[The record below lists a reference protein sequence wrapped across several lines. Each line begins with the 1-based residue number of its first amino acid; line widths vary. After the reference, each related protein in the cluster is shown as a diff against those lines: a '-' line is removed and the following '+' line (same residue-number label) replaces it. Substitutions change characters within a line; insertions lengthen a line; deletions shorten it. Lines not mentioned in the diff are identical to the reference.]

1 MFTKAKTV
9 FEAKDMQST
18 WEYLVKR
25 ERTLRRN
32 NLLCRIIQP
41 VGGLIFLFNLLLATC
56 NAALFFLGE
65 TFSGFFEV
73 VPVLPG
79 LVEKLPR
86 GSLGGVLFFVLWFAY
101 LIPLAI
107 SGMVYGLL
115 LYLDQRKYKDAKEP
129 LQGSEAECAKALVHK
144 VETVYDLRKKIPSW
158 SVYLETGVLT
168 ALTAVPLLIGL
179 IRTAGAG
186 AGNLLQIALYCL
198 ALLVVLFVLFW
209 VYALLFRV
217 FSLLNSL
224 YYLSGSEW
232 DYYQL
237 YQKLDAYWE
246 SVDGEEFARREAKL
260 RRQQEEKERRRRR
273 KSSEEAE
280 KQES

>member
-1 MFTKAKTV
+1 MFTKAKTA
-9 FEAKDMQST
+9 FEAKDMQPT
-18 WEYLVKR
+18 WEYLVKK
-25 ERTLRRN
+25 ERALRRN

-41 VGGLIFLFNLLLATC
+41 VGSLIFLFNLLLATC

-65 TFSGFFEV
+65 TFSGFFQA

-79 LVEKLPR
+79 LVENLPR
-86 GSLGGVLFFVLWFAY
+86 GSLGSVLFFVLWFAY

-115 LYLDQRKYKDAKEP
+115 LFLDQRKYKDVKEP

-144 VETVYDLRKKIPSW
+144 AEAVYDLRKKIPAW
-158 SVYLETGVLT
+158 SVYLETGILT

-179 IRTAGAG
+179 IRTAGDG
-186 AGNLLQIALYCL
+186 TGNLLQVALYCI

-224 YYLSGSEW
+224 YYFSGDEW
-232 DYYQL
+232 QYYQL
-237 YQKLDAYWE
+237 YQRLDAYWE
-246 SVDGEEFARREAKL
+246 SVDEEEFARREAKL
-260 RRQQEEKERRRRR
+260 RRQQEEKNRRKRR
-273 KSSEEAE
+273 KSAEEGE
-280 KQES
+280 KKTD